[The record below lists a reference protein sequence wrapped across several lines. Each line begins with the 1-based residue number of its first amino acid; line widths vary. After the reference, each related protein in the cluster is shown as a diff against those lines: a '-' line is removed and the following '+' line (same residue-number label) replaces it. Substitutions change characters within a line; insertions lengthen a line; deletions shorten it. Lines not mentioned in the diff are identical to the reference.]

1 MKIKTYRAINMQK
14 GLMMVK
20 DEMGPQAVIL
30 ETRNIR
36 VGGFFG
42 LFSKK
47 MVEIVAASDYPE
59 EIEKTEY
66 EKPKEEIIKP
76 PIPLMRYYTPVFKSR
91 RLQVLYDFLVKNELE
106 EVFSATLVG
115 EIERELPSEL
125 LDDDDA
131 IREKLS
137 EKLKNSFLFSGPIDV
152 DSSRKIVFF
161 VGPTG
166 VGKTTTIAKIA
177 AFFTLNKKKRVAL
190 VSIDTFRIAAV
201 EQLRTY
207 AEILGV
213 PFNVVFTPLELERII
228 KTHEDMDLILIDT
241 AGRSP
246 KNELR
251 MSELKGFV
259 AKIVPKEVYLVLS
272 IGTRYQDLKD
282 AVDRF
287 TPLHID
293 RFIFTKLDESTLFL
307 GNMVKLIREYKLP
320 ISYITFGQN
329 VPDDIDVASVET
341 ILERCMYDEYNWG
354 SGREIKADRN

>member
-30 ETRNIR
+30 ETRNVK

-42 LFSKK
+42 LFAKK

-59 EIEKTEY
+59 DEEEKIFENTQ
-66 EKPKEEIIKP
+66 KDTVRP
-76 PIPLMRYYTPVFKSR
+76 PIPLFKYHTPVFKSKK
-91 RLQVLYDFLVKNELE
+91 LQKLYDDLVRNELDE
-106 EVFSATLVG
+106 TFSANLVG
-115 EIERELPSEL
+115 EIERELPVEL
-125 LDDDDA
+125 LDDDAALMD
-131 IREKLS
+131 KLS
-137 EKLKNSFLFSGPIDV
+137 EKLESFFMFSGPIETNNFSKV
-152 DSSRKIVFF
+152 IFF

-177 AFFTLNKKKRVAL
+177 AFFTLNMKKKVTL

-207 AEILGV
+207 AEILGI

-228 KTHEDMDLILIDT
+228 RSYNDADLILIDT

-259 AKIVPKEVYLVLS
+259 AKVSSKEVYLVLS
-272 IGTRYQDLKD
+272 IGTRYTDLKET
-282 AVDRF
+282 VERF
-287 TPLHID
+287 IPLNID
-293 RFIFTKLDESTLFL
+293 KFIFTKLDESSLFL
-307 GNMVKLIREYKLP
+307 GNMFKLMKEYQLP

-329 VPDDIDVASVET
+329 VPDDIDVAT
-341 ILERCMYDEYNWG
+341 MNNILERCMYDEYRWRPG
-354 SGREIKADRN
+354 SEIKANSN

>member
-1 MKIKTYRAINMQK
+1 MQK

-30 ETRNIR
+30 ETRNVK

-42 LFSKK
+42 LFAKK

-59 EIEKTEY
+59 DVEDKIY
-66 EKPKEEIIKP
+66 KENTQDNIVQP
-76 PIPLMRYYTPVFKSR
+76 PIPLFKYHTPVFKSKK
-91 RLQVLYDFLVKNELE
+91 LQNLYEVLVKNELDE
-106 EVFSATLVG
+106 AFSANLVG
-115 EIERELPSEL
+115 EIERELSGDL
-125 LDDDDA
+125 LDDDNA
-131 IREKLS
+131 LMEKVTEKL
-137 EKLKNSFLFSGPIDV
+137 EGLFLFSGPIDIDKPNKV
-152 DSSRKIVFF
+152 IFF

-177 AFFTLNKKKRVAL
+177 AFFTLNMKKKVVL

-213 PFNVVFTPLELERII
+213 PFNVVFTPLELERIV
-228 KTHEDMDLILIDT
+228 KAYNDADLILVDT

-259 AKIVPKEVYLVLS
+259 TKIFPREVYLVLS
-272 IGTRYQDLKD
+272 IGTRYTDLKE
-282 AVDRF
+282 AVERF
-287 TPLHID
+287 IPLNID
-293 RFIFTKLDESTLFL
+293 KFIFTKLDESSLFL
-307 GNMVKLIREYKLP
+307 GNMFKLMKEYHLP

-329 VPDDIDVASVET
+329 VPDDIDVAT
-341 ILERCMYDEYNWG
+341 MNNILERCMYDEYRWG
-354 SGREIKADRN
+354 PGSEIKANSN